1 MEKSLKEKIDIMKNN
16 DDKILDLKKQI
27 GEKKNLLKKIKKFA
41 PITNCIL
48 DLDGVK
54 TNIQVLNKQQLVLLA
69 SKLHSY
75 DNSAKELGLS
85 LEIGGFLATEW
96 IEDIKLKL
104 DTLNVKEEERKLKLM
119 EDKLTNL
126 LSNDKR
132 VELEINE
139 IEELLK

>member
-1 MEKSLKEKIDIMKNN
+1 MKNN